1 MADSVTK
8 ADLDEFRSFLLKELN
23 DHKDQL
29 VDQVTGSCNKAESA
43 LALSKQ
49 LKTDADIKFTHSG
62 NERHFK
68 VNTELREILATALEL
83 LESTE
88 LDQFK
93 DTLDKA
99 LALIDERNR
108 KIRIADT
115 SEAGWLTVKRYEAS
129 AVALDP
135 EDDKKIRQAER
146 EVLREKANASKP
158 RRQYGLPFKAET
170 RRRGSPTFAF
180 GRSYDR
186 CSSSG
191 FPTWNPTPNTR
202 SSRGSCRFCG
212 AYGHWWRECLAR
224 NNNGN
229 TYFTPRTIGLV
240 QHQHIQI
247 GIFFYSV

>member
-8 ADLDEFRSFLLKELN
+8 AELDEFRSFLLKELN

-29 VDQVTGSCNKAESA
+29 ADQVTGSCNKAESA

-49 LKTDADIKFTHSG
+49 LETDADIKFTYSG
-62 NERHFK
+62 NKRNFK
-68 VNTELREILATALEL
+68 FNTELREILTTVLEL

-88 LDQFK
+88 LDQVK
-93 DTLDKA
+93 DTLKKA
-99 LALIDERNR
+99 LVLIDERNG

-115 SEAGWLTVKRYEAS
+115 SKASWLTVKHYEAS
-129 AVALDP
+129 VVALDP

-146 EVLREKANASKP
+146 EALREKAKASKS
-158 RRQYGLPFKAET
+158 RRQNGLPFAAET
-170 RRRGSPTFAF
+170 RCRRSPTFAF

-191 FPTWNPTPNTR
+191 FAAWNPTPNTH
-202 SSRGSCRFCG
+202 SSRESCRFFG
-212 AYGHWWRECLAR
+212 AYGHWWQECPVRLAR

-229 TYFTPRTIGLV
+229 TYFPNPQSGS
-240 QHQHIQI
+240 
-247 GIFFYSV
+247 YSTNSSR

>member
-29 VDQVTGSCNKAESA
+29 ADQVTGSCNKAESA

-62 NERHFK
+62 NERNFK
-68 VNTELREILATALEL
+68 FNTELREILAIEL

-88 LDQFK
+88 LNQVK

-99 LALIDERNR
+99 LALIGERNR

-115 SEAGWLTVKRYEAS
+115 SEAGWLTVKHYEAS

-135 EDDKKIRQAER
+135 DNDKKMRQAER
-146 EVLREKANASKP
+146 EALRKKAKASKP
-158 RRQYGLPFKAET
+158 RRQYGLPFHSWNKMSRQPYICLWPLLRPVLLQWFLHLESYTKYPFVVQILSILWGIWTLVAGVPCST
-170 RRRGSPTFAF
+170 RQKQQRQHLFPPPTI
-180 GRSYDR
+180 R
-186 CSSSG
+186 
-191 FPTWNPTPNTR
+191 
-202 SSRGSCRFCG
+202 
-212 AYGHWWRECLAR
+212 
-224 NNNGN
+224 
-229 TYFTPRTIGLV
+229 IV
-240 QHQHIQI
+240 
-247 GIFFYSV
+247 